1 MPKTV
6 VGVLRG
12 GPSSEYEVSLKTGAS
27 VLKHLPE
34 KYTPHDIFISRDG
47 IWHSHGLP
55 RDPDRI
61 LRKVD
66 VVFNALHGA
75 YGEDGKVQKLL
86 EQFGVPYTGSQSI
99 ASALGMNKAL
109 SKKAFETHNLKTPRS
124 VLVRKDNAGDKDLVE
139 IFQTFPHPYVV
150 KPVSAG
156 SSVGVSVVRSFS
168 EFLEAVK
175 ESLMHSSS
183 VLVEE
188 YIKGREATCAVVE
201 NFRGETLHAL
211 MPVEIVHPNSEFF
224 DYQAKYSGESQEICP
239 ANFDQKQKE
248 EIQRMT
254 AIAHKAL
261 QLRHYSRSDFI
272 VSPRGEVYILE
283 TNTLPGLTEESL
295 LPKALAAGGTKFP
308 DFLDHLVGLAM
319 KKK

>member
-1 MPKTV
+1 
-6 VGVLRG
+6 
-12 GPSSEYEVSLKTGAS
+12 
-27 VLKHLPE
+27 
-34 KYTPHDIFISRDG
+34 
-47 IWHSHGLP
+47 
-55 RDPDRI
+55 
-61 LRKVD
+61 
-66 VVFNALHGA
+66 
-75 YGEDGKVQKLL
+75 
-86 EQFGVPYTGSQSI
+86 
-99 ASALGMNKAL
+99 
-109 SKKAFETHNLKTPRS
+109 
-124 VLVRKDNAGDKDLVE
+124 
-139 IFQTFPHPYVV
+139 
-150 KPVSAG
+150 
-156 SSVGVSVVRSFS
+156 
-168 EFLEAVK
+168 
-175 ESLMHSSS
+175 MHSSS

-319 KKK
+319 TKK